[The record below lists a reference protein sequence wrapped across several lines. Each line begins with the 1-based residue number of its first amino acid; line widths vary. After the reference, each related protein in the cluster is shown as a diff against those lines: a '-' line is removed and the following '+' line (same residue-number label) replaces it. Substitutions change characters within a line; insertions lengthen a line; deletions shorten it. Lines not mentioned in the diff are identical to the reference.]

1 MGDKRMTK
9 MRIWDSLCK
18 TNPDYTRSVPSSYG
32 KKITSIDPMYQ
43 IQMMTETFGP
53 VGQGWK
59 YTVEYKHIP
68 NEGFFGFIYA
78 EVCIHYCIHGDWF
91 SYGPVCSVQNLCKKN
106 GTLDDEA
113 PKKAMTDAMTK
124 AFSHLGM
131 SADVFLGKFDDSK
144 YVQEV
149 KKEFS
154 KPQVKAFPKTNGK
167 KNIKLDMEELDMGR
181 IKNDI
186 QVIDDIYALRKWRK
200 ANSDLFDSNNKSL
213 REYRQ
218 LTDLYETHETKL
230 NQGVITNG

>member
-1 MGDKRMTK
+1 MGDKRMTTK

-43 IQMMTETFGP
+43 IQCMTETFGP
-53 VGQGWK
+53 VGLGWK
-59 YTVEYKHIP
+59 YNVKYTYQNNLV
-68 NEGFFGFIYA
+68 FA
-78 EVCIHYCIHGDWF
+78 EVSIHYCVHDNWF
-91 SYGPVCSVQNLCKKN
+91 EYGPVCSVQNLFKKN
-106 GTLDDEA
+106 GNLDDEA

-154 KPQVKAFPKTNGK
+154 KAQGKAFPKTNGK
-167 KNIKLDMEELDMGR
+167 KNIKLDMELDMGR
-181 IKNDI
+181 IKSDI
-186 QVIDDIYALRKWRK
+186 QKINDIYALRKWK
-200 ANSDLFDSNNKSL
+200 ADNADLFDSNNKSL

-218 LTDLYETHETKL
+218 IDDFYNTHKTKL

>member
-1 MGDKRMTK
+1 MGDKRMTTK

-43 IQMMTETFGP
+43 IQCMTETFGP
-53 VGQGWK
+53 VGLGWK
-59 YTVEYKHIP
+59 YNVKYTYQDNLV
-68 NEGFFGFIYA
+68 FA
-78 EVCIHYCIHGDWF
+78 EVSIHYCVHDNWF
-91 SYGPVCSVQNLCKKN
+91 EYGPVCSVQNLCKKN

-167 KNIKLDMEELDMGR
+167 KNIKLDMELDMGL
-181 IKNDI
+181 IKDDI
-186 QVIDDIYALRKWRK
+186 KKINDIYALRKWRK
-200 ANSDLFDSNNKSL
+200 ANSELFDSNNKSL
-213 REYRQ
+213 REYKQ
-218 LTDLYETHETKL
+218 ITDLYETHETKL

>member
-1 MGDKRMTK
+1 MGDKRMTTK

-43 IQMMTETFGP
+43 IQCMTETFGP
-53 VGQGWK
+53 VGLGWK
-59 YTVEYKHIP
+59 YNVKYTYQDNLV
-68 NEGFFGFIYA
+68 FA
-78 EVCIHYCIHGDWF
+78 EVSIHYCVHDNWF
-91 SYGPVCSVQNLCKKN
+91 EYGPVCSVQNLFKKN
-106 GTLDDEA
+106 GNLDDEA

-167 KNIKLDMEELDMGR
+167 KNIKLDMELDMGL
-181 IKNDI
+181 IKDDI
-186 QVIDDIYALRKWRK
+186 KKINDIYALRKWRK

>member
-1 MGDKRMTK
+1 MGDKRMTTK

-43 IQMMTETFGP
+43 IQCMTETFGP
-53 VGQGWK
+53 VGLGWK
-59 YTVEYKHIP
+59 YNVKYTYQDNLV
-68 NEGFFGFIYA
+68 FA
-78 EVCIHYCIHGDWF
+78 EVSIHYCVHDNWF
-91 SYGPVCSVQNLCKKN
+91 EYGPVCSVQNLFKKN
-106 GTLDDEA
+106 GNLDDEA

-186 QVIDDIYALRKWRK
+186 HKIDDIYALRKWRK
-200 ANSDLFDSNNKSL
+200 ANSDLFDSINKSL

>member
-1 MGDKRMTK
+1 MGDKRMTTK

-43 IQMMTETFGP
+43 IQCMTETFGP
-53 VGQGWK
+53 VGLGWK
-59 YTVEYKHIP
+59 YNVKYTYQDNLV
-68 NEGFFGFIYA
+68 FA
-78 EVCIHYCIHGDWF
+78 EVSIHYCVHDNWF
-91 SYGPVCSVQNLCKKN
+91 EYGPVCSVQNLFKKN
-106 GTLDDEA
+106 GNLDDEA

>member
-1 MGDKRMTK
+1 MTTK

-43 IQMMTETFGP
+43 IQCMTETFGP
-53 VGQGWK
+53 VGLGWK
-59 YTVEYKHIP
+59 YNVKYTYQDNLV
-68 NEGFFGFIYA
+68 FA
-78 EVCIHYCIHGDWF
+78 EVSIHYCVHDNWF
-91 SYGPVCSVQNLCKKN
+91 EYGPVCSVQNLYKKN

-154 KPQVKAFPKTNGK
+154 EPKEKQIPKTNGK
-167 KNIKLDMEELDMGR
+167 KNIKIDIDNLNMGL
-181 IKNDI
+181 IQDDI
-186 QVIDDIYALRKWRK
+186 EKINDIYALRKWK
-200 ANSDLFDSNNKSL
+200 KENLDLFDSNNKSL
-213 REYRQ
+213 REYRHINN
-218 LTDLYETHETKL
+218 LYENRKTKI

>member
-1 MGDKRMTK
+1 MGDKRMTTK

-18 TNPDYTRSVPSSYG
+18 TNPDYTKSVPSSYG

-43 IQMMTETFGP
+43 IQCMTETFGP
-53 VGQGWK
+53 VGLGWK
-59 YTVEYKHIP
+59 YNVKYTYQDNLV
-68 NEGFFGFIYA
+68 FA
-78 EVCIHYCIHGDWF
+78 EVSIHYCVHDNWF
-91 SYGPVCSVQNLCKKN
+91 EYGPVCSVQNLFKKN
-106 GTLDDEA
+106 GNLDDEA

-167 KNIKLDMEELDMGR
+167 KNIKLDMELDMGL
-181 IKNDI
+181 IKDDI
-186 QVIDDIYALRKWRK
+186 KKIDDIYALRKWRK

-213 REYRQ
+213 REYRHINN
-218 LTDLYETHETKL
+218 LYENRETKI

>member
-1 MGDKRMTK
+1 MGDKRMTTK
-9 MRIWDSLCK
+9 MRIWDSLSK

-43 IQMMTETFGP
+43 IQCMTETFGP
-53 VGQGWK
+53 VGLGWK
-59 YTVEYKHIP
+59 YNVKYTYQDNLV
-68 NEGFFGFIYA
+68 FA
-78 EVCIHYCIHGDWF
+78 EVSIHYCVHDNWF
-91 SYGPVCSVQNLCKKN
+91 EYGPVCSVQNLCKKN

-167 KNIKLDMEELDMGR
+167 KNIKLDMELDMGL
-181 IKNDI
+181 IKDDI
-186 QVIDDIYALRKWRK
+186 KKINDIYALRKWRK

>member
-43 IQMMTETFGP
+43 IQCMTETFGP
-53 VGQGWK
+53 VGLGWK
-59 YTVEYKHIP
+59 YNVKYTYQDNLV
-68 NEGFFGFIYA
+68 FA
-78 EVCIHYCIHGDWF
+78 EVSIHYCVHDNWF
-91 SYGPVCSVQNLCKKN
+91 EYGPVCSVQNLFKKN
-106 GTLDDEA
+106 GNLDDEA
-113 PKKAMTDAMTK
+113 PKKALTDAMTK

-167 KNIKLDMEELDMGR
+167 KNIKLDMELDMGL
-181 IKNDI
+181 IKDDI
-186 QVIDDIYALRKWRK
+186 KKINDIYALRKWRK

>member
-1 MGDKRMTK
+1 MGDKRMTTK

-43 IQMMTETFGP
+43 IQCMTETFGP
-53 VGQGWK
+53 VGLGWK
-59 YTVEYKHIP
+59 YNVKYTYQDNLV
-68 NEGFFGFIYA
+68 FA
-78 EVCIHYCIHGDWF
+78 EVSIHYCVHDNWF
-91 SYGPVCSVQNLCKKN
+91 EYGPVCSVQNLFKKN
-106 GTLDDEA
+106 GNLDDEA

-167 KNIKLDMEELDMGR
+167 KNIKLDMELDMGL
-181 IKNDI
+181 IKDDI
-186 QVIDDIYALRKWRK
+186 KKIDDIYALRKWRK

-213 REYRQ
+213 REYKQ
-218 LTDLYETHETKL
+218 ITDLYETHETKL

>member
-1 MGDKRMTK
+1 
-9 MRIWDSLCK
+9 
-18 TNPDYTRSVPSSYG
+18 
-32 KKITSIDPMYQ
+32 MYQ
-43 IQMMTETFGP
+43 IQCMTETFGP
-53 VGQGWK
+53 VGLGWK
-59 YTVEYKHIP
+59 YNVKYTYQDNLV
-68 NEGFFGFIYA
+68 FA
-78 EVCIHYCIHGDWF
+78 EVSIHYCVHDNWF
-91 SYGPVCSVQNLCKKN
+91 EYGPVCSVQNLFKKN
-106 GTLDDEA
+106 GNLDDEA

-167 KNIKLDMEELDMGR
+167 KNIKLDMELDMGR
-181 IKNDI
+181 IKSDI
-186 QVIDDIYALRKWRK
+186 QKIDDIYALRKWK
-200 ANSDLFDSNNKSL
+200 AEHSELFNFNNKSL

-218 LTDLYETHETKL
+218 IDDFYTTHETKL

>member
-1 MGDKRMTK
+1 MTK

-43 IQMMTETFGP
+43 IQCMTETFGP
-53 VGQGWK
+53 VGLGWK
-59 YTVEYKHIP
+59 YNVKYTYQDNLV
-68 NEGFFGFIYA
+68 FA
-78 EVCIHYCIHGDWF
+78 EVSIHYCVHDNWF
-91 SYGPVCSVQNLCKKN
+91 EYGPVCSVQNLFKKN
-106 GTLDDEA
+106 GNLDDEA

-167 KNIKLDMEELDMGR
+167 KNIRLDMELDMGL
-181 IKNDI
+181 IKDDI
-186 QVIDDIYALRKWRK
+186 KKIDDIYALRKWRK

-218 LTDLYETHETKL
+218 VTDFYDTHKTKL

>member
-1 MGDKRMTK
+1 MGDKRMTTK

-43 IQMMTETFGP
+43 IQCMTETFGP
-53 VGQGWK
+53 VGLGWK
-59 YTVEYKHIP
+59 YNVKYTYQDNLV
-68 NEGFFGFIYA
+68 FA
-78 EVCIHYCIHGDWF
+78 EVSIHYCVHDNWF
-91 SYGPVCSVQNLCKKN
+91 EYGPVCSVQNLFKKN
-106 GTLDDEA
+106 GNLDDEA

-167 KNIKLDMEELDMGR
+167 KNIKLDMELDMGR
-181 IKNDI
+181 IKSDI
-186 QVIDDIYALRKWRK
+186 QKIDDIYALRKWK
-200 ANSDLFDSNNKSL
+200 AEHSELFNFNNKSL

-218 LTDLYETHETKL
+218 IDDFYTTHETKL